1 MHTGQVIIRFS
12 CEDAKFVDVTALTMC
27 RISKNNYLILAE
39 EGNTIKR
46 VQIDATA
53 ELEVHH
59 ISKMTLQSEK
69 EVKIV
74 LEFEPIEMYRVVAIL
89 REDRL
94 VVIDLAKMEVSA
106 NI

>member
-1 MHTGQVIIRFS
+1 MTLQSEKEVKVH
-12 CEDAKFVDVTALTMC
+12 L
-27 RISKNNYLILAE
+27 ISKMTLQSE
-39 EGNTIKR
+39 K
-46 VQIDATA
+46 
-53 ELEVHH
+53 EVKVHL

>member
-1 MHTGQVIIRFS
+1 M
-12 CEDAKFVDVTALTMC
+12 TMC
-27 RISKNNYLILAE
+27 RIQNKNYLIIAE

-46 VQIDATA
+46 VQIDASI
-53 ELEVHH
+53 ELEAEH

-74 LEFEPIEMYRVVAIL
+74 LEFEPIETYRVVAVL

-94 VVIDLAKMEVSA
+94 VVIDLAKMEVFA

>member
-1 MHTGQVIIRFS
+1 M
-12 CEDAKFVDVTALTMC
+12 TMC
-27 RISKNNYLILAE
+27 RIQNKNYLIIAE

-46 VQIDATA
+46 VQIDASI
-53 ELEVHH
+53 ELEAEH
-59 ISKMTLQSEK
+59 ISKMTVQSEK

-74 LEFEPIEMYRVVAIL
+74 LEFEPIEMYRVVAVL

-94 VVIDLAKMEVSA
+94 VVIDLAKMEVFA

>member
-1 MHTGQVIIRFS
+1 M
-12 CEDAKFVDVTALTMC
+12 TMC
-27 RISKNNYLILAE
+27 RIQNKNYLIIAE

-46 VQIDATA
+46 VQIDASI
-53 ELEVHH
+53 ELEAEH

-74 LEFEPIEMYRVVAIL
+74 LDFEPIEMYRVVAVL

-94 VVIDLAKMEVSA
+94 VVIDLAKMEVFA

>member
-1 MHTGQVIIRFS
+1 
-12 CEDAKFVDVTALTMC
+12 MC
-27 RISKNNYLILAE
+27 RIQNKNYLIIAE

-46 VQIDATA
+46 VQIDASI
-53 ELEVHH
+53 ELEAEH

-74 LEFEPIEMYRVVAIL
+74 LEFEPIETYRVVAVL

-94 VVIDLAKMEVSA
+94 VVIDLAKMEVFA

>member
-1 MHTGQVIIRFS
+1 
-12 CEDAKFVDVTALTMC
+12 MC
-27 RISKNNYLILAE
+27 RIQNKNYLIIAE

-46 VQIDATA
+46 VQIDASI
-53 ELEVHH
+53 ELEAEH
-59 ISKMTLQSEK
+59 ISKMTVQSEK

-74 LEFEPIEMYRVVAIL
+74 LEFEPIEMYRVVAVL

-94 VVIDLAKMEVSA
+94 VVIDLAKMEVFA